1 MPILDA
7 SVVVS
12 FCLPDDINH
21 EKAVLYFNE
30 AARTTDSH
38 VAPDLIFLELT
49 SALKRRGVDDVDV
62 KDALGWLEIVLSLR
76 DSCDELID
84 TAKHIASKTGI
95 RAADAF
101 YAACAHEN
109 DDVLV
114 TFDKDQAERSQK
126 FGIEVRIL

>member
-1 MPILDA
+1 LTHPL
-7 SVVVS
+7 S
-12 FCLPDDINH
+12 FRF
-21 EKAVLYFNE
+21 AF
-30 AARTTDSH
+30 RTTS
-38 VAPDLIFLELT
+38 T
-49 SALKRRGVDDVDV
+49 
-62 KDALGWLEIVLSLR
+62 
-76 DSCDELID
+76 ELID
-84 TAKHIASKTGI
+84 TAKQIASKTGI